1 LQTVQGIPAGIGEK
15 RTVNRNRPFILEIQN
30 ARVKRGD
37 FCLLDS
43 ISLRIREGEHTAIL
57 GPNGSGK
64 TSLLKLI
71 SRDFY
76 PMYSGDTVVRLFGKT
91 AWDLFEIRK
100 QIGVVSDSL
109 KGFYNTGCTG
119 EEAILSGFFGSVGL
133 FSVHEVT
140 EEMRRKAGEVMAFL
154 EITNLSGKKLA
165 HMSSGE
171 VSRFLVGRAIIHDP
185 KALILDEPTSHLD
198 IKSAHT
204 FLSYIE
210 KLAEAG
216 TTIIMVTHHV
226 HDIIPP
232 IGRIV
237 MLKEGRVFMDGP
249 KEQLLTDE
257 RVSSLFNFPVGIKKD
272 GLSYYF
278 R

>member
-1 LQTVQGIPAGIGEK
+1 M
-15 RTVNRNRPFILEIQN
+15 NRNRPFILEIQN
-30 ARVKRGD
+30 ATVKRGEY
-37 FCLLDS
+37 CLLDS

-71 SRDFY
+71 TRDFY
-76 PMYSGDTVVRLFGKT
+76 PMYSEDTVVRLFGRT

-109 KGFYNTGCTG
+109 KVFYNTGCTG

-140 EEMRRKAGEVMAFL
+140 AEMRQKTGEVMAFL
-154 EITNLSGKKLA
+154 EITHLSGKKLA

-171 VSRFLVGRAIIHDP
+171 MSRFLVGRAIIHDP
-185 KALILDEPTSHLD
+185 KALILDEPTAHLD
-198 IKSAHT
+198 IKSAHI

-232 IGRIV
+232 IRRIV
-237 MLKEGRVFMDGP
+237 MLKEGRVFMDGL

-257 RVSSLFNFPVGIKKD
+257 RVSSLFDFPVGIKKD
-272 GLSYYF
+272 GPSYYF

>member
-1 LQTVQGIPAGIGEK
+1 MTRSHPC
-15 RTVNRNRPFILEIQN
+15 ILEIQN
-30 ARVKRGD
+30 ATVKRGKYR
-37 FCLLDS
+37 LLDS
-43 ISLRIREGEHTAIL
+43 ITLQIREGEHTAVL

-76 PMYSGDTVVRLFGKT
+76 PRYSEDSFVRVFGKNS
-91 AWDLFEIRK
+91 WDLFEIRK

-109 KGFYNTGCTG
+109 KGFYNTACTG
-119 EEAILSGFFGSVGL
+119 EEVILSGFFGSVGL
-133 FSVHEVT
+133 FSIHEVT
-140 EEMRRKAGEVMAFL
+140 EKMREKTGEVMDFL
-154 EITNLSGKKLA
+154 EITRLKEKKLA

-198 IKSAHT
+198 IKSTHV

-210 KLAEAG
+210 KLARAD
-216 TTIIMVTHHV
+216 TTIIMVTHHI
-226 HDIIPP
+226 HDIIPA
-232 IGRIV
+232 IHRII
-237 MLKEGRVFMDGP
+237 MLKEGKVFKDGM
-249 KEQLLTDE
+249 KEDLLTDKT
-257 RVSSLFNFPVGIKKD
+257 VSALFDFPVRVKKD
-272 GLSYYF
+272 GPLYYF